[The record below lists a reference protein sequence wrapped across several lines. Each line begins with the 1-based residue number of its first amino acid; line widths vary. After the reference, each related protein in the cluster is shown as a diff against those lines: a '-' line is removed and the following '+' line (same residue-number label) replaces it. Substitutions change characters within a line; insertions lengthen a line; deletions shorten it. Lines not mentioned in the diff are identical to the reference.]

1 MKHPSRQA
9 QDELFRKPPRSQT
22 KNLQTFDLQAN
33 LMTSAKPRVLL
44 CLGETLYLGWSI
56 GAWEVVCDMRAS
68 IKAPMNFCLEKGNA
82 RFAWWTW
89 RKQCTKSQKSL
100 RDFWQTHS
108 FFSQNMDPLRV
119 WGPKVASQIAL
130 FGTNFLRSS
139 AVFGGSLV
147 SHEPGHGWDGRNL
160 GRFFEK
166 ILEVFQV
173 LFFQEF
179 WIQSVG
185 YKAGG
190 FAFVDIYINPLQS
203 FFFPTHFVN
212 MFPWLTQVGVGKD
225 P

>member
-1 MKHPSRQA
+1 MASNV
-9 QDELFRKPPRSQT
+9 DELSQT

-33 LMTSAKPRVLL
+33 DFGQTKGAPVFGWDSVSWLKHRR
-44 CLGETLYLGWSI
+44 LGGCVWYEGFHQ
-56 GAWEVVCDMRAS
+56 GAYEFLFGERERQICMV
-68 IKAPMNFCLEKGNA
+68 NLEEP
-82 RFAWWTW
+82 
-89 RKQCTKSQKSL
+89 CTKSQKSL

-108 FFSQNMDPLRV
+108 FFPQNMDPLRV

-173 LFFQEF
+173 LFFFNPSKKNKWNDFSKNFGSKVWAIRQEGLLLLIF
-179 WIQSVG
+179 I
-185 YKAGG
+185 
-190 FAFVDIYINPLQS
+190 
-203 FFFPTHFVN
+203 
-212 MFPWLTQVGVGKD
+212 
-225 P
+225 